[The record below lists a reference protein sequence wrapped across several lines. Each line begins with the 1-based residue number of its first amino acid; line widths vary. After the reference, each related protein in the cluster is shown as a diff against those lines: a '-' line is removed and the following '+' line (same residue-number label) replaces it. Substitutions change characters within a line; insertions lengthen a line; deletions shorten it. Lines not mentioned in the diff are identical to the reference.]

1 MLAPQFAYM
10 HQGRKHYKVFK
21 SATTTHEAIN
31 AFAQHMKQT
40 HNIDA
45 LNTKYPFDI
54 KYVPCN
60 D

>member
-10 HQGRKHYKVFK
+10 HQVRKHYKVFK

-31 AFAQHMKQT
+31 AFAQHMK
-40 HNIDA
+40 
-45 LNTKYPFDI
+45 
-54 KYVPCN
+54 YVPCN

>member
-10 HQGRKHYKVFK
+10 HQGRKLYKIIK
-21 SATTTHEAIN
+21 GANTTHEAIN

-54 KYVPCN
+54 KYVSCN

>member
-21 SATTTHEAIN
+21 SANTTHEAIN

-40 HNIDA
+40 HQVDVMNV
-45 LNTKYPFDI
+45 KYPFDL